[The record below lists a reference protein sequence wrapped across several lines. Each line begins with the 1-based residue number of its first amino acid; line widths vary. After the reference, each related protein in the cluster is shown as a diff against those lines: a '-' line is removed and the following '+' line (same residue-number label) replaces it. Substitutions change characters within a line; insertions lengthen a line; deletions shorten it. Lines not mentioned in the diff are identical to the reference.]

1 MVDNFDH
8 FKKEIDALVEK
19 LRNEIGKDP
28 WNTLPVDKRDINKL
42 IYRIKQL
49 ESGFLDI
56 VGMDANTPESYA
68 MQSRIIAKACYV
80 GAINNESKYS
90 FVPDLYFSEEGH
102 GLT

>member
-1 MVDNFDH
+1 MVDNH
-8 FKKEIDALVEK
+8 FKKEIDALVDK

-56 VGMDANTPESYA
+56 VGMDASTPESYA
-68 MQSRIIAKACYV
+68 MQKSRIIAKACYV

-90 FVPDLYFSEEGH
+90 FVPDLYFFEDRR
-102 GLT
+102 

>member
-1 MVDNFDH
+1 MVDNH

-19 LRNEIGKDP
+19 FRNEIGKDP

-56 VGMDANTPESYA
+56 VRMDASTPESYA

-80 GAINNESKYS
+80 GAINNERRYS
-90 FVPDLYFSEEGH
+90 FVPDLYFSEDRR
-102 GLT
+102 